1 MTRPYETIRLETD
14 RRGIV
19 RLVLNRPNKHN
30 ALNAAMIREIT
41 DAAAWAAAEPRV
53 RAVVMSAAGKSFS
66 AGGDLAWMR
75 EQCDADRAARIAEA
89 SRLSTMLRRLDE
101 LPKLLIAVIEGPAF
115 GGGVG
120 LASVCDI
127 VLAAPETKF
136 ALTETRLGLI
146 PATIA
151 PFLVRRI
158 GLANARRFA
167 LNANPFGADE
177 AKSIGLVSE
186 IHAPQDLEAAA
197 ERQLELALA
206 CAPGAIADAKRLFG
220 QVATGA
226 ISQSGIVEA
235 LAGRWESEEARQ
247 GIEAFFLHRRPPWA
261 Q

>member
-1 MTRPYETIRLETD
+1 MTQPYETIRLETD
-14 RRGIV
+14 RRGIA
-19 RLVLNRPNKHN
+19 RLVLDRPDKHN
-30 ALNAAMIREIT
+30 ALNAAMIRELT
-41 DAAAWAAAEPRV
+41 DAATHLAGRPDV
-53 RAVVMSAAGKSFS
+53 RAVVMSAGGKSFC
-66 AGGDLAWMR
+66 AGADLAWMR
-75 EQCDADRAARIAEA
+75 EQFDAGRAARLAEA
-89 SRLSTMLRRLDE
+89 ARLAMMLQLLDE

-127 VLAAPETKF
+127 VLAAPEAKF

-167 LNANPFGADE
+167 LNANPFGAEE
-177 AKSIGLVSE
+177 ARAIGLVSE
-186 IHAPQDLEAAA
+186 IHAPGDLSAAA
-197 ERQLELALA
+197 ERQLGLALA
-206 CAPGAIADAKRLFG
+206 CAPGAIADAKRLLRR
-220 QVATGA
+220 VAAGA
-226 ISQSGIVEA
+226 ASQLETVEA

-247 GIEAFFLHRRPPWA
+247 GVEAFFLHGRPPWA